1 MSDQQDPVTG
11 VFHFNMTGQAGV
23 FDVAAGACLTV
34 PNVRIPA
41 ITITEQTVPDVTVSA
56 ITVQNAISSGPPD
69 LDGGSITLTMSES
82 APRITFTNASV
93 PRGVA
98 RWTGDGSISPRGLR
112 VTHGFGLHCSV
123 NALPNHLDIKWGDA
137 DANRFHLDAL
147 TSVSCFTVPAQCST
161 RAAAPTITGSGTGSY
176 NGAAGATIKFTF
188 TDAGEPGINDFA
200 SYNIQANG
208 SVVLSASG
216 CLQYGNHQYHP
227 TR

>member
-11 VFHFNMTGQAGV
+11 AFHFTITGQGV

-34 PNVRIPA
+34 PNVRTTA
-41 ITITEQTVPDVTVSA
+41 ITITEQAVPDVTVSA
-56 ITVQNAISSGPPD
+56 ITVQNAVSSGPPD
-69 LDGGSITLTMSES
+69 LDGGSITLTISES
-82 APRITFTNASV
+82 AARVTFTNASV
-93 PRGVA
+93 PHGVA
-98 RWTGDGSISPRGLR
+98 RWTGDGSINPAALR

-123 NALPNHLDIKWGDA
+123 NALPNRLEIKWDDA
-137 DANRFHLDAL
+137 GANRFYLDAF
-147 TSVSCFTVPAQCST
+147 TSVSCFTVSAQCSSG
-161 RAAAPTITGSGTGSY
+161 AAAPTITGSGTGSY

-188 TDAGEPGINDFA
+188 TDAGEGVHDFA
-200 SYNIQANG
+200 SYNIEANG

>member
-11 VFHFNMTGQAGV
+11 EFHFTITGQAG

-34 PNVRIPA
+34 PNVRTIA
-41 ITITEQTVPDVTVSA
+41 ITITEQAVPDVTVSA
-56 ITVQNAISSGPPD
+56 ITVQNAVSSGPPD

-82 APRITFTNASV
+82 RVTFRVSPMALPVGRVMAALTLQRFALPMASGYTAASTHF
-93 PRGVA
+93 PIA
-98 RWTGDGSISPRGLR
+98 SISNGMP
-112 VTHGFGLHCSV
+112 
-123 NALPNHLDIKWGDA
+123 A
-137 DANRFHLDAL
+137 ANRFHLDAL
-147 TSVSCFTVPAQCST
+147 TSVSCFTVAAQCSSG
-161 RAAAPTITGSGTGSY
+161 AAAPTITGSGTSSY

-216 CLQYGNHQYHP
+216 CLQYGNHQYHAS
-227 TR
+227 R